1 MRLAEKVQDWL
12 DDIEW
17 KDEISLDEENQTSS
31 LNFTFSIK
39 DQSFKVWIETDEA
52 RDFLKIYFYA
62 PFNALSKKLTE
73 CAVLFNH
80 INYKSYW
87 GALSV
92 VDEKGTIRWRYV
104 IDFEGTDPSVA
115 TINNAI
121 NVGSSLFENWF
132 DEITE
137 VALTKTTAQQII
149 DQLKAASEAESSEE
163 AVPDSI

>member
-1 MRLAEKVQDWL
+1 MRLADKVQDWL

-17 KDEISLDEENQTSS
+17 KDEISLDQENQTSS

-62 PFNALSKKLTE
+62 PFNALSKKHTE
-73 CAVLFNH
+73 CALLFNH
-80 INYKSYW
+80 INFHSHW
-87 GALSV
+87 GAISV

-115 TINNAI
+115 TINNAF
-121 NVGSSLFENWF
+121 NVGVNLLEIWF

-149 DQLKAASEAESSEE
+149 EQLEASSQVDASEEE
-163 AVPDSI
+163 VPDSI